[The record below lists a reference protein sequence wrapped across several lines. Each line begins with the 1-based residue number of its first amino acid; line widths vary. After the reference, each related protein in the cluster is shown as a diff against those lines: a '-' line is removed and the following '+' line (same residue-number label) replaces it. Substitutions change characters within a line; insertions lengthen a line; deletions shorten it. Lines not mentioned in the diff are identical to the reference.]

1 MVDKRKSLDAEDLSA
16 SAEDKN
22 RRVLKRTHVARN
34 AKIIAPRH
42 SSVIFCTVED
52 VTGGGACLK
61 LANTFGVPETFELTF
76 EHGRTRRPCRVVWRT
91 NDKLGVAFE
100 TAEQQAKAG

>member
-1 MVDKRKSLDAEDLSA
+1 MSANPERSLSA
-16 SAEDKN
+16 ETEG
-22 RRVLKRTHVARN
+22 VLKRTHVARN
-34 AKIIAPRH
+34 AKIIAPRR

-52 VTGGGACLK
+52 LTGGGACLK
-61 LANTFGVPETFELTF
+61 LANTFGVPDSFELTF